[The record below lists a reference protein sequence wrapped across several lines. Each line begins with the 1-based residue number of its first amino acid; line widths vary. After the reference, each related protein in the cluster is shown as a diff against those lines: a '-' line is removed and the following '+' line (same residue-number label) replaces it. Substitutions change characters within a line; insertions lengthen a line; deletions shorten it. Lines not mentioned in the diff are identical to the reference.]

1 MCTAPFSRSEQRV
14 NRAVQARL
22 SNAMC
27 CVDGGLPFPVLFE
40 REPKGALGVFAGY
53 APSVSFALH
62 SAPAVSQRSQIEVQ
76 GVAVYE
82 VTESVEP
89 DASGW
94 VTLQLREV
102 SHG

>member
-1 MCTAPFSRSEQRV
+1 MSIAPFSRSEQRV

-27 CVDGGLPFPVLFE
+27 CVDGGMPFPVLFE
-40 REPKGALGVFAGY
+40 REPKDVLGVFAGH
-53 APSVSFALH
+53 APSISFALQ
-62 SAPAVSQRSQIEVQ
+62 SAPAVSQRSQIEIQ
-76 GVAVYE
+76 GAAMYE
-82 VTESVEP
+82 VTEPVEP

-102 SHG
+102 SCG